1 MKTNILVLSIMCIAL
16 NAMGQSSSEF
26 HKIVIQDIR
35 EKGLDYYDT
44 VTTGHPLKEVY
55 IERGLTTK
63 KYKYVNIGCD
73 TCNIYHI
80 NFINTYDNKAVKYS
94 MGHVGN
100 EEFETALYRWT
111 SDSTVSVTLYQNN
124 VILSKEYK
132 IGFRDDRCILYGDT
146 SK

>member
-1 MKTNILVLSIMCIAL
+1 MKTNILVLSVLCIAL
-16 NAMGQSSSEF
+16 TAMGQNSSEY

-35 EKGLDYYDT
+35 QQGLDYYDT

-55 IERGLTTK
+55 INRGLTTK
-63 KYKYVNIGCD
+63 KNKYANLGCD

-80 NFINTYDNKAVKYS
+80 NFINTHKDKPVKYS
-94 MGHVGN
+94 IGHVGN

-111 SDSTVSVTLYQNN
+111 TDSTVSVTLYQNN

-132 IGFRDDRCILYGDT
+132 IGFRDDHCILYGDT